1 MPGDRRTALIVT
13 ADVAQVQQHPRPAAC
28 SHRAYHPHL
37 HAAVRCRPQLALTSR
52 ARQILQALVVN
63 CGTSFQATFANER
76 LVDRIKLMVGDPMI
90 EPRVKRKIMSVLA
103 SWHRQFKD
111 DARMQLVAGL
121 YVSCGGGKKVSL
133 SSRVLLRRD

>member
-1 MPGDRRTALIVT
+1 
-13 ADVAQVQQHPRPAAC
+13 
-28 SHRAYHPHL
+28 
-37 HAAVRCRPQLALTSR
+37 
-52 ARQILQALVVN
+52 
-63 CGTSFQATFANER
+63 
-76 LVDRIKLMVGDPMI
+76 MVGDPMI